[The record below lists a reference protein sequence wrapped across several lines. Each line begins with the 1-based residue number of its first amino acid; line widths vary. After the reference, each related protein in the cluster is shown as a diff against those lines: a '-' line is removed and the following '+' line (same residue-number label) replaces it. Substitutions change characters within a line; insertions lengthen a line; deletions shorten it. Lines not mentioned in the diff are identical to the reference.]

1 MKMKA
6 EEEEYAEEQEFSVIS
21 NNYNLAEHLN
31 KKNVS
36 KLKLKQ
42 FYVIKWKEKKR
53 VKILDFIFVS
63 FSCCFSGRPLPP
75 SEKQILNV
83 SFETILLFNI
93 SGRRWAH

>member
-1 MKMKA
+1 MSHFKILISLDNSVKKKNKLTSSSSVETLMKMKA

-42 FYVIKWKEKKR
+42 FYVIK
-53 VKILDFIFVS
+53 
-63 FSCCFSGRPLPP
+63 
-75 SEKQILNV
+75 
-83 SFETILLFNI
+83 
-93 SGRRWAH
+93 